1 MDEAGESRGG
11 QIDQRARAAKQFEE
25 NCAEEEPTL
34 LFAWRTSPSSKT
46 ASRLKEG
53 SLPLIDLL

>member
-11 QIDQRARAAKQFEE
+11 HIDQRAMMTEQFEE

-34 LFAWRTSPSSKT
+34 LLDIVHE
-46 ASRLKEG
+46 SRANR
-53 SLPLIDLL
+53 P